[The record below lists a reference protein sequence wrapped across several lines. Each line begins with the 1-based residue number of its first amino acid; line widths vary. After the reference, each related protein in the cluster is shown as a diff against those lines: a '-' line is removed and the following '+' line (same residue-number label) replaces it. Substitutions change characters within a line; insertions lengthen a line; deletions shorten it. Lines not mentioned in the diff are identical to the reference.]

1 MTVRTIKKECKDAQC
16 VCQLLWVSRGEG
28 DQMQTIN
35 VIKDKK
41 NKQQHRWQKAC
52 YSRKKQMGFQE
63 LLQTVG
69 LRFFSLTSEEETT
82 LSAAI

>member
-1 MTVRTIKKECKDAQC
+1 MR
-16 VCQLLWVSRGEG
+16 RGEG

-41 NKQQHRWQKAC
+41 TNNNTDGKKAC
-52 YSRKKQMGFQE
+52 YGREEQMGFQE

-69 LRFFSLTSEEETT
+69 LRFFSLTSEEKATF
-82 LSAAI
+82 SAAIKKYKNK